1 MFGNYGM
8 QQSNIVWVNGE
19 AGANAYPVPPGCS
32 MQLMDRENPVFYIK
46 TVDPSG
52 MPQKLRKFHYNE
64 EIQQETPNG
73 NFVSRDEFNKLME
86 QLAALNRELGI
97 GTQAEVKNNG

>member
-8 QQSNIVWVNGE
+8 QQSNIIWVNGE

-32 MQLMDRENPVFYIK
+32 MLLMDRENPVFYIK

-52 MPQKLRKFHYNE
+52 MPQKLRKFSYSE
-64 EIQQETPNG
+64 EIQQEAPAG
-73 NFVSRDEFNKLME
+73 NFVSRDEFNALVQ
-86 QLAALNRELGI
+86 QLAALNRELGV
-97 GTQAEVKNNG
+97 GAQTEVQNNG